1 MSLVKNLC
9 EVGYDY
15 RVKNRVFNATIRWCV
30 LKKRKIVIHIFSFLF
45 ACSDS
50 EGVKIASVTLK
61 LLVLFEIL

>member
-15 RVKNRVFNATIRWCV
+15 RVKNRVFNATIRCV